1 MKNNNRKLK
10 HRLLHRIQINFS
22 MLHNCAKFGIKESGV
37 SSFYKENKFKPCLNK
52 QLLNLFARIWRKFVN
67 VKHAPQVRFSI
78 RHLRNEKGTGAKMR
92 PAIDSGIVRNIP
104 EFVAKV
110 NLAQSPSRF

>member
-1 MKNNNRKLK
+1 M
-10 HRLLHRIQINFS
+10 
-22 MLHNCAKFGIKESGV
+22 
-37 SSFYKENKFKPCLNK
+37 
-52 QLLNLFARIWRKFVN
+52 N